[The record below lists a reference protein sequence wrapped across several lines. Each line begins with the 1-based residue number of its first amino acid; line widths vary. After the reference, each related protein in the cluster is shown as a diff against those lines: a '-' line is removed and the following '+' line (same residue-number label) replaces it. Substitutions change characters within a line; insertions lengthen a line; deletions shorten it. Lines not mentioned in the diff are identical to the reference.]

1 MKYIVPDGCY
11 FRSVAGVEFHAG
23 EKLPDNYRL
32 KKGDKLLSQDYRYD
46 YLGRNEGGWHISVK
60 DPRKEEYESILS
72 DIAGKPVID
81 MNQTFWYCTSLTTA
95 PTIPSS
101 VTDMSYTFFGCHSL
115 TTAPEIPNS
124 ITNMES
130 TFANC
135 TSLTTAPT
143 IPNSV
148 TNMRGTFEGCIS
160 LTTAPKIPNSVINM
174 YGTFWDCKSL
184 KKPPVIPESV
194 VSMNFAFKDCISLEE
209 KPKLPS
215 TVEYD
220 YEVFSG
226 TPFDKSQEILEP
238 EIDASEPEQDE
249 EER

>member
-1 MKYIVPDGCY
+1 MKYIVPEGCY
-11 FRSVAGVEFHAG
+11 FRSVAGVEFNAG

-32 KKGDKLLSQDYRYD
+32 KKGDMLLSQDYHYD
-46 YLGRNEGGWHISVK
+46 YLGRNIGGWHVHVK
-60 DPRKEEYESILS
+60 HTTKTSYGTILS
-72 DIAGKPVID
+72 EIAGKPMTNMD
-81 MNQTFWYCTSLTTA
+81 DTFIFCESLTTA
-95 PTIPSS
+95 P
-101 VTDMSYTFFGCHSL
+101 
-115 TTAPEIPNS
+115 A
-124 ITNMES
+124 
-130 TFANC
+130 
-135 TSLTTAPT
+135 

-148 TNMRGTFEGCIS
+148 TNMGSTFVECHS
-160 LTTAPKIPNSVINM
+160 LTTATTIPNSVINM
-174 YGTFWDCKSL
+174 YGTFMDCKSL
-184 KKPPVIPESV
+184 KKPPVIPKGV

-215 TVEYD
+215 TAEYD